1 MTAEPRDS
9 AVPKPSIFQHPVV
22 MKVRALL
29 VATGQRVAGFPPIR
43 FLVRIVKAVAAK
55 IAVVAGKLGSVA
67 LRVPLIRRGAA
78 FAGEKMKIPVVRNMV
93 YMLVIVGLFFGAI
106 FTFEAAL
113 GLFISHIMAGIG
125 KQAQTVSTVQATT
138 QPWQKTFQAVGSLR
152 AMNGADLSS
161 EESGIVESI
170 NFNSG
175 DEVQANTILLTLRAE
190 DDIAKLAS
198 LRATAQLAEITS
210 TRDQAQFKIQG
221 VSQATL
227 DTDAATLANDN
238 ALADQQQAVVDKKV
252 IRAPFTG
259 RLGIRAV
266 DLGQYLNAGTA
277 IVTLQA
283 LDRIYMDFYLPQQ
296 AVAEVQVGQTATIK
310 VDTYP
315 DTAFTG
321 KITSI
326 NPLIDT
332 SSRNLQVRATIAN
345 PDHKLLPGMY
355 GTVSIDIGAPQ
366 NQVTLPQTA
375 LTYAPYGSTVYL
387 VKSTPQTPSLWQ
399 RLWGTQPPPTLTV
412 AQSFVKTGQT
422 RGDQIEILSGVKDGD
437 TVVGGGQI
445 KLHNGSAITV
455 NNSVLP
461 TDAAAPT
468 PTAEQ

>member
-9 AVPKPSIFQHPVV
+9 AAPKPSVFQHPMVL
-22 MKVRALL
+22 KVRAFL
-29 VATGQRVAGFPPIR
+29 VAIWHRVAGFPPVR
-43 FLVRIVKAVAAK
+43 FLVRIAKGIAGK
-55 IAVVAGKLGSVA
+55 IAVLARKLGSVA
-67 LRVPLIRRGAA
+67 LRVPLIRQGTT

-93 YMLVIVGLFFGAI
+93 YMLVVVGLFFGAI
-106 FTFEAAL
+106 FGFEALL
-113 GLFISHIMAGIG
+113 GLFISHAMAGIG
-125 KQAQTVSTVQATT
+125 KQAQTVSTVQATS

-152 AMNGADLSS
+152 AVNGADLSS

-198 LRATAQLAEITS
+198 LKATAQLAAITS
-210 TRDQAQFKIQG
+210 QRDQEQFKIQG

-238 ALADQQQAVVDKKV
+238 ALADQQQAIVDKKV
-252 IRAPFTG
+252 IRAPFAG
-259 RLGIRAV
+259 RLGIRTV
-266 DLGQYLNAGTA
+266 DLGQFLTAGTA

-283 LDRIYMDFYLPQQ
+283 LDPIYMDFYLPQQ
-296 AVAEVQVGQTATIK
+296 AVAQVQVGQTATIK

-315 DTAFTG
+315 DTAFVG
-321 KITSI
+321 KISSI
-326 NPLIDT
+326 NPLIDS

-345 PDHKLLPGMY
+345 PEHKLLPGMY

-366 NQVTLPQTA
+366 KQVTLPQTA

-387 VKSTPQTPSLWQ
+387 VNATPQTPSLWQ
-399 RLWGTQPPPTLTV
+399 KLWGTKLPPTLTA
-412 AQSFVKTGQT
+412 AQSFVKTGDT
-422 RGDQIEILSGVKDGD
+422 RGDQVAILSGVKAGD
-437 TVVGGGQI
+437 TVVGAGQL
-445 KLHNGSAITV
+445 KLHNGAAITV

-461 TDAAAPT
+461 TDDAAPT
-468 PTAEQ
+468 PTSEQ

>member
-1 MTAEPRDS
+1 MS
-9 AVPKPSIFQHPVV
+9 
-22 MKVRALL
+22 
-29 VATGQRVAGFPPIR
+29 
-43 FLVRIVKAVAAK
+43 
-55 IAVVAGKLGSVA
+55 
-67 LRVPLIRRGAA
+67 
-78 FAGEKMKIPVVRNMV
+78 
-93 YMLVIVGLFFGAI
+93 
-106 FTFEAAL
+106 
-113 GLFISHIMAGIG
+113 GIG
-125 KQAQTVSTVQATT
+125 KQAQTVSTVQATS

-152 AMNGADLSS
+152 AENGADLSS
-161 EESGIVESI
+161 EESGIVEAI

-198 LRATAQLAEITS
+198 LRATAQLAQITS
-210 TRDQAQFKIQG
+210 TRDEAQFKIQG

-238 ALADQQQAVVDKKV
+238 ALADQQQAIVDKKV
-252 IRAPFTG
+252 IRAPFAG
-259 RLGIRAV
+259 RLGIRSV
-266 DLGQYLNAGTA
+266 DLGQFLTAGTA

-283 LDRIYMDFYLPQQ
+283 LDPIYMDFYLPQQ

-366 NQVTLPQTA
+366 KQVTLPQTA
-375 LTYAPYGSTVYL
+375 LTFNPYGSTVYL
-387 VKSTPQTPSLWQ
+387 VNSTPQTPSLWQ
-399 RLWGTQPPPTLTV
+399 KLWGTKLPPNLTA
-412 AQSFVKTGQT
+412 AQSFVKTGDT
-422 RGDQIEILSGVKDGD
+422 RGDQIAILSGVKDGD
-437 TVVGGGQI
+437 TVVGAGQLKI
-445 KLHNGSAITV
+445 HNGSAITV

-461 TDAAAPT
+461 TDEASPT

>member
-1 MTAEPRDS
+1 MTAEPQNS
-9 AVPKPSIFQHPVV
+9 AAPKPSLFRHPMVL
-22 MKVRALL
+22 KARAFL
-29 VATGQRVAGFPPIR
+29 VAVGQRVAGFPPVR
-43 FLVRIVKAVAAK
+43 FLVRVAKAVAGK
-55 IAVVAGKLGSVA
+55 IAVVARKLGSVA
-67 LRVPLIRRGAA
+67 LRVPLLRRGAT

-93 YMLVIVGLFFGAI
+93 YMLLIVGLFFGAI
-106 FTFEAAL
+106 FGYEAL
-113 GLFISHIMAGIG
+113 IGLVISHAMAGIG
-125 KQAQTVSTVQATT
+125 KQAQTVSTIQATT
-138 QPWQKTFQAVGSLR
+138 QPWQRTFQAVGSLR
-152 AMNGADLSS
+152 AVNGADLSS

-198 LRATAQLAEITS
+198 LRATAQLAQITS
-210 TRDQAQFKIQG
+210 TRDEAQFKIQG

-227 DTDAATLANDN
+227 DTDAATLANDT
-238 ALADQQQAVVDKKV
+238 ALADQQQAIVDKKV
-252 IRAPFTG
+252 IRAPFAG
-259 RLGIRAV
+259 RLGIRTV
-266 DLGQYLNAGTA
+266 DLGQYLTAGTA

-283 LDRIYMDFYLPQQ
+283 LDPIYIDFYLPQQ

-321 KITSI
+321 KVSSI
-326 NPLIDT
+326 NPLIDA

-355 GTVSIDIGAPQ
+355 GTVSIDVGSPQ

-387 VKSTPQTPSLWQ
+387 VNSVPQAPSLWQ
-399 RLWGTQPPPTLTV
+399 KLWGTKLPPILTV
-412 AQSFVKTGQT
+412 AQSFVKTGDT

-437 TVVGGGQI
+437 TVVGGGQLKI
-445 KLHNGSAITV
+445 HNGSAITV

-461 TDAAAPT
+461 TDDAAPT
-468 PTAEQ
+468 PTAEK

>member
-1 MTAEPRDS
+1 MTAEPQNS
-9 AVPKPSIFQHPVV
+9 AAQKPSIFQHPMVL
-22 MKVRALL
+22 KVRAFL
-29 VATGQRVAGFPPIR
+29 VATGHRVAGFPPVR
-43 FLVRIVKAVAAK
+43 FLVRIAKAVASKVA
-55 IAVVAGKLGSVA
+55 IVVRKLASFA
-67 LRVPLIRRGAA
+67 LRVPLIRRGTD
-78 FAGEKMKIPVVRNMV
+78 FASEKMKVPIVRNMV
-93 YMLVIVGLFFGAI
+93 YMLIIVGLFFGAI
-106 FTFEAAL
+106 FGFEALL
-113 GLFISHIMAGIG
+113 GLIISHAMAGIG
-125 KQAQTVSTVQATT
+125 KQAQTVSTVQATS

-152 AMNGADLSS
+152 AVNGADLSS

-238 ALADQQQAVVDKKV
+238 ALADQQQAIVDKKV
-252 IRAPFTG
+252 IRAPFAG

-266 DLGQYLNAGTA
+266 DLGQYLNAGAA

-283 LDRIYMDFYLPQQ
+283 LDPIYMDFYLPQQ

-310 VDTYP
+310 VDSYP

-355 GTVSIDIGAPQ
+355 GTVSIDIGTPQ
-366 NQVTLPQTA
+366 KEVTLPQTA

-387 VKSTPQTPSLWQ
+387 VNSTPQTPSLWQ
-399 RLWGTQPPPTLTV
+399 RLWGTKLPPTLTV
-412 AQSFVKTGQT
+412 AQSFVKTGET

-437 TVVGGGQI
+437 TVVGGGQLKI
-445 KLHNGSAITV
+445 HNGSAITV

-461 TDAAAPT
+461 TDDAAPT
-468 PTAEQ
+468 PTSEK

>member
-1 MTAEPRDS
+1 MTDESQNS
-9 AVPKPSIFQHPVV
+9 AAPNPSIFQHPVV
-22 MKVRALL
+22 LKVRAFL
-29 VATGQRVAGFPPIR
+29 VATGHRLAGFPPVRLI
-43 FLVRIVKAVAAK
+43 VRIVKTVTGK
-55 IAVVAGKLGSVA
+55 IAVVARKLGTVA
-67 LRVPLIRRGAA
+67 LRVPLIRRGSA
-78 FAGEKMKIPVVRNMV
+78 FTGEKMKIPVVRNMV
-93 YMLVIVGLFFGAI
+93 YMLIIVGMFFGAI
-106 FTFEAAL
+106 FGFEALL
-113 GLFISHIMAGIG
+113 GLVISHAMAGIG
-125 KQAQTVSTVQATT
+125 KQAQTVSTIQATT

-152 AMNGADLSS
+152 AVNGADLSS

-175 DEVQANTILLTLRAE
+175 DEVQANTVLLTLRAE

-198 LRATAQLAEITS
+198 LRATAQLAQITS
-210 TRDQAQFKIQG
+210 TRDEAQFKIQG

-227 DTDAATLANDN
+227 DTNAATLANDN
-238 ALADQQQAVVDKKV
+238 ALADQQQAIVDKKV
-252 IRAPFTG
+252 IRAPFAG
-259 RLGIRAV
+259 RLGIRAA

-283 LDRIYMDFYLPQQ
+283 LDPIYMDFYLPQQ
-296 AVAEVQVGQTATIK
+296 AVAEIQVGQTATIK

-315 DTAFTG
+315 DMAFTG

-366 NQVTLPQTA
+366 KEVTLPQTA
-375 LTYAPYGSTVYL
+375 LAYAPYGSTVYL
-387 VKSTPQTPSLWQ
+387 VNSVPQTPSLWQ
-399 RLWGTQPPPTLTV
+399 KLWGTKPSPTLTV
-412 AQSFVKTGQT
+412 AQSFVKTGDT

-437 TVVGGGQI
+437 TVVGGGQL
-445 KLHNGSAITV
+445 KLHNGSTVTV

-461 TDAAAPT
+461 TDDAAPT

>member
-1 MTAEPRDS
+1 MTDEPRDS
-9 AVPKPSIFQHPVV
+9 AAPKPSIFQHPMVL
-22 MKVRALL
+22 KVRAFLES
-29 VATGQRVAGFPPIR
+29 TGHRVANFPAVR
-43 FLVRIVKAVAAK
+43 FLVRISKAVTSK
-55 IAVVAGKLGSVA
+55 VAILARKLASFA
-67 LRVPLIRRGAA
+67 LRVPLIRRGTDFAA
-78 FAGEKMKIPVVRNMV
+78 EKMKIPVVKNMV
-93 YMLVIVGLFFGAI
+93 YMLIIVGLFFGAI
-106 FTFEAAL
+106 FGYEAL
-113 GLFISHIMAGIG
+113 MGLFLSHAMSGIG
-125 KQAQTVSTVQATT
+125 KQAQTVSTVQATS

-152 AMNGADLSS
+152 AENGADLSS
-161 EESGIVESI
+161 EESGIVEAI

-198 LRATAQLAEITS
+198 LRATAQLAQITS
-210 TRDQAQFKIQG
+210 TRDEAQFKIQG

-238 ALADQQQAVVDKKV
+238 ALADQQQAIVDKKV
-252 IRAPFTG
+252 IRAPFAG
-259 RLGIRAV
+259 RLGIRSV
-266 DLGQYLNAGTA
+266 DLGQFLTAGTA

-283 LDRIYMDFYLPQQ
+283 LDPIYMDFYLPQQ

-366 NQVTLPQTA
+366 KQVTLPQTA
-375 LTYAPYGSTVYL
+375 LTFNPYGSTVYL
-387 VKSTPQTPSLWQ
+387 VNSTPQTPSLWQ
-399 RLWGTQPPPTLTV
+399 KLWGTKLPPNLTA
-412 AQSFVKTGQT
+412 AQSFVKTGDT
-422 RGDQIEILSGVKDGD
+422 RGDQIAILFGVKDGD
-437 TVVGGGQI
+437 TVVGAGQLKI
-445 KLHNGSAITV
+445 HNGSAITV

-461 TDAAAPT
+461 TDEASPT